1 MYQQIYWYD
10 LYMYLLISL
19 VSLNIYYVLDMLLW
33 K

>member
-1 MYQQIYWYD
+1 MNQQIYWYD
-10 LYMYLLISL
+10 LYMYLFISL